1 MKKPIDPS
9 LPPFLLSKAKT
20 SCSSPQK
27 KSQQKLHSGQ
37 SFSFDGMPYKCNKSR
52 KGQEE
57 VIITICEKL
66 YIHQGHSRKER
77 MSLFKPYR
85 VSKKTCTMFLI
96 YFLVDLPQTKPW
108 TIEKHKNVP
117 SNLFWDIL
125 LTWKEIF
132 HAHNCPPNIWIQI
145 IKEIWWMCPSFCF
158 TFDITFIY
166 MLKYSDMGWCQ
177 LLLD

>member
-1 MKKPIDPS
+1 MLSRNLSTICVVIVYLLRCSIINEKANRPLP
-9 LPPFLLSKAKT
+9 PPFLLSKAKT
-20 SCSSPQK
+20 SCSSPPK

-96 YFLVDLPQTKPW
+96 YFLVDLPQTKP
-108 TIEKHKNVP
+108 
-117 SNLFWDIL
+117 
-125 LTWKEIF
+125 
-132 HAHNCPPNIWIQI
+132 
-145 IKEIWWMCPSFCF
+145 
-158 TFDITFIY
+158 
-166 MLKYSDMGWCQ
+166 
-177 LLLD
+177 